1 MPDPREWLVR
11 TEEKG
16 TGHRT
21 FGECS
26 PRSRS
31 FAQPFD
37 LGLYIEELVT
47 SFTPSTFIKCL
58 NSAELY

>member
-11 TEEKG
+11 TEEQG

-26 PRSRS
+26 PQSRS
-31 FAQPFD
+31 FAQQTLLTLD
-37 LGLYIEELVT
+37 YTLR
-47 SFTPSTFIKCL
+47 S
-58 NSAELY
+58 